1 MLPGSKKRSVESSC
15 QLDCRMR
22 NSHIVLP
29 NQKNYGYAYE
39 FAYELACEQLAKIE
53 GIEQLCLKSGAQ
65 YQMADSQKVII
76 LEYLNRTYQIT
87 FPDIKVSS
95 QDNDEEVPIK
105 DKVLILHYLT
115 LAKGIPL
122 TNKLIAFKE
131 LPEGSSYFPTFA
143 KRTVKPIL
151 NHFGDEPNSLIDTA
165 ERLGGHEADYGDVAV
180 TINAFS
186 RVPITLV
193 LWRGDEEFAPEG
205 NILFDSTISD
215 YLATEDITILCE
227 TIVWRLIKYL
237 KGGVG

>member
-1 MLPGSKKRSVESSC
+1 MLPGCKKRSVENSC
-15 QLDCRMR
+15 QLDGRME

-39 FAYELACEQLAKIE
+39 FAYRLACEQLAKVE
-53 GIEQLCLKSGAQ
+53 DIEQLCLKSGAQ
-65 YQMADSQKVII
+65 YQVADSQKVII

-87 FPDIKVSS
+87 FPDIKVSLQNS
-95 QDNDEEVPIK
+95 DEEVPIK

-115 LAKGIPL
+115 LAKDTPL
-122 TNKLIAFKE
+122 TGNLITFKE

-143 KRTVKPIL
+143 KRTVKPLL
-151 NHFGDEPNSLIDTA
+151 NHFGDKPDLLLDITG
-165 ERLGGHEADYGDVAV
+165 RLGAHKADYGDVAV
-180 TINAFS
+180 AINAFS

-227 TIVWRLIKYL
+227 TIVWRLIKCL
-237 KGGVG
+237 KGGVR